1 MTEKMNV
8 AKIFGENVFNDK
20 VMQERLPKKVYKA
33 LRKTIDEGKELDP
46 MVADVVAEAMKNW
59 AVEKGATHYT
69 HIFQPLTGVTAEKHD
84 AFITAPRTWYV
95 SGSRSWFYRW

>member
-84 AFITAPRTWYV
+84 AFITAPR
-95 SGSRSWFYRW
+95 